1 MTRSLNVLSK
11 ILGLTASSN
20 PHEAKAAE
28 AKLEQQLLARGITK
42 EQLEQQLD
50 MATVEED
57 IEVMAF
63 RYGAPYKRI
72 DPAVSIIL
80 GAVTDFYNGKLVY
93 TPFKMQRSGNQK
105 HQKEYIT
112 EGGKY
117 KGHRQMEITANK
129 ARKIEIEIYTDY
141 LLQALNDDWTKHCKE
156 DPFKVAMEGAAYR
169 NSFRKAWARKVDQR
183 FSKMKKD
190 EETNGRQLQLESK
203 TINQSALAVTKANQ
217 TELAKVEE
225 FYADRY
231 PTIGSGGSGYTGGGS
246 GSSAGSFAGS
256 SVGLSRQVGGGSQ
269 RQLSGY

>member
-50 MATVEED
+50 MATVDEE
-57 IEVMAF
+57 IEVMSF
-63 RYGAPYKRI
+63 RYGAPYKRV

-80 GAVTDFYNGKLVY
+80 SAVTHFYNGKLVFTCY
-93 TPFKMQRSGNQK
+93 KSNG
-105 HQKEYIT
+105 ELL
-112 EGGKY
+112 GGKFY
-117 KGHRQMEITANK
+117 EGYRQMEITANK

-141 LLQALNDDWTKHCKE
+141 LVQALNDDWAKHCKE

-169 NSFRKAWARKVDQR
+169 NSFRKAWARQVSNR
-183 FSKMKKD
+183 FSKMKKE

-203 TINQSALAVTKANQ
+203 TVNQSALAVTKANQ

-225 FYADRY
+225 VYYKKY
-231 PTIGSGGSGYTGGGS
+231 PSLGKGTGYTGGGS
-246 GSSAGSFAGS
+246 GSSAGRSAGS
-256 SVGLSRQVGGGSQ
+256 SVGLNRQVAGGGQ
-269 RQLSGY
+269 KQLSGY

>member
-42 EQLEQQLD
+42 EQLEAQLD
-50 MATVEED
+50 MSTVDEE

-80 GAVTDFYNGKLVY
+80 GAVTEFYNGKLVF
-93 TPFKMQRSGNQK
+93 TPFKMDRTGNKK
-105 HQKEYIT
+105 HQKEYIRDS
-112 EGGKY
+112 
-117 KGHRQMEITANK
+117 KGNIHRQMEVSASK

-141 LLQALNDDWTKHCKE
+141 LLQALNDEWAKHCKE

-169 NSFRKAWARKVDQR
+169 NSFRKSFARKIDER
-183 FSKMKKD
+183 FSKMKKE

-203 TINQSALAVTKANQ
+203 TVNQSALAVTKANQ
-217 TELAKVEE
+217 TEWAKVEE
-225 FYADRY
+225 VYFKKY
-231 PTIGSGGSGYTGGGS
+231 PNLGKGTGYTGGGS
-246 GSSAGSFAGS
+246 GSSAGRSAGS
-256 SVGLSRQVGGGSQ
+256 SVGLSRQVSGGGQ
-269 RQLSGY
+269 KQLSGY